1 MNAAADGG
9 GFRSRLAR
17 ILEKR
22 HKISVRMYV
31 GISAALLLFVLA
43 SVNSWFAFNT
53 VADAQRGVV
62 DRSLPQITG
71 AFAVAEQSRTL
82 VAAAPR
88 LAAAGTLEELEEVRV
103 SVAANR
109 EIFEARIDAWRRR
122 PATIGSFS
130 ACGTGPAPC
139 WPI

>member
-1 MNAAADGG
+1 MNARAQNNNGKAGG
-9 GFRSRLAR
+9 RFARL
-17 ILEKR
+17 LEKR
-22 HKISVRMYV
+22 HKISVRMYM

-88 LAAAGTLEELEEVRV
+88 LAAAGTLEELEQVRV
-103 SVAANR
+103 SIAGNR
-109 EIFEARIDAWRRR
+109 GRV
-122 PATIGSFS
+122 
-130 ACGTGPAPC
+130 
-139 WPI
+139 